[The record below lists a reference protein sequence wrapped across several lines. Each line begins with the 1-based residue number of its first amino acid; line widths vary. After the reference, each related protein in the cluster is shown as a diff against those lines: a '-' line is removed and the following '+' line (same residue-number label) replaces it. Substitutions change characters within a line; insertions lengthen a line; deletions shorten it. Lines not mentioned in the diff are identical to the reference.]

1 MHNEEFHDLYSSPKV
16 IRVIKSSRIT
26 YMGLVAGV
34 GRKRNVSTIIR
45 GKPDGKNR
53 FERPRH
59 RWDKNNKTDR
69 GQTERKSVDQI
80 HVSLDRG
87 KRHASVKAVMK
98 RPGSIKHRKFLTF

>member
-1 MHNEEFHDLYSSPKV
+1 LYSSPKV
-16 IRVIKSSRIT
+16 IRVIKST

-34 GRKRNVSTIIR
+34 GRKRNVSTIIG
-45 GKPDGKNR
+45 GKSDGKNR
-53 FERPRH
+53 LERPRR
-59 RWDKNNKTDR
+59 RWYKNNKIDR

-87 KRHASVKAVMK
+87 KRHTSVKAVMK